1 MQNNDVT
8 VRRKSYAAAKE
19 IKASAH
25 YAYVVNGI
33 TLDGSKFETGGFV
46 EEGTCLVKDN
56 TTGKYEPYKDRA
68 GGAQRMRKKYRPES
82 DSLYNGDQV
91 PYSHLLHESFLPLFC
106 NHRFQE
112 LGIPEEVHPGNT
124 YGHFQDHMD
133 FPKNRDRSKS
143 VYNPFPNPGA
153 FRNTDEANNH
163 VRLPSS
169 GKWYVPYGEKI
180 FFSLCYI

>member
-1 MQNNDVT
+1 MLPLHRLFRPSDICTESVQLQNVLPEVPGDHT
-8 VRRKSYAAAKE
+8 Y
-19 IKASAH
+19 H
-25 YAYVVNGI
+25 
-33 TLDGSKFETGGFV
+33 
-46 EEGTCLVKDN
+46 
-56 TTGKYEPYKDRA
+56 
-68 GGAQRMRKKYRPES
+68 PES
-82 DSLYNGDQV
+82 DILYSEDQV
-91 PYSHLLHESFLPLFC
+91 PYSHLLHGSFLPLFC

-112 LGIPEEVHPGNT
+112 QGIPEEVHPWNT

-169 GKWYVPYGEKI
+169 GRWYVPYGEKI